1 MAGNYRKLPVLESGC
16 DKMRAGDMGKKTNVL
31 EIPNAF
37 VGKITNPATEEVLVA
52 LGSSARV
59 WTQLVEEFATMYD
72 VTIQEWKSYSP
83 KYGWSLR
90 LLQKKRTIVY
100 PCQGC
105 FRVAFILGDKAVKF
119 LKQRNP
125 SKTLTKL
132 IADAPRYPEGTGVRL
147 MVRGTNEMAVIRK
160 LAQAKLAH

>member
-1 MAGNYRKLPVLESGC
+1 
-16 DKMRAGDMGKKTNVL
+16 MGTKKNVL

-37 VGKITNPATEEVLVA
+37 VGRITKPTAAELTAA
-52 LGSSARV
+52 LGSSAKV
-59 WTQLVEEFATMYD
+59 WTELVDEFATKYD
-72 VTIQEWKSYSP
+72 LAIQEWKSSSP

-100 PCQGC
+100 LSPCQDC

-125 SKTLTKL
+125 PKTLAKL
-132 IADAPRYPEGTGVRL
+132 IDDAPRYPEGTGIRL
-147 MVRGTNEMAVIRK
+147 MVSGQKEMPVIRK
-160 LAQAKLAH
+160 LAEAKLAH